1 MVGKFPYRLIYVKI
15 NFPSDLNFHFY
26 LLLTLVNDIETNLQI
41 NKLMMQIWTISKH
54 QLAITR

>member
-15 NFPSDLNFHFY
+15 NFPSDLNFRFY

-54 QLAITR
+54 QFAITR

>member
-15 NFPSDLNFHFY
+15 NFPSDLNFRFY